1 MFYDNLKSI
10 CDKKGVKIT
19 PLVAECGGAK
29 GSIYNWKKGAAP
41 NSDIVLRLSVRL
53 NVSTDYLLTDL
64 EPQLQLSNEQTQ
76 MLNILDKLSLV
87 DRAKVMERAET
98 LAELAA
104 ERAAEQ
110 EKDNKTEQ
118 NGSGKIIP
126 LSGTFDKTYYNRA
139 ACAGTGLYLDEASAE
154 TITVRST
161 PEALAADFAIPIS
174 GDSMEDEFHSG
185 DIVLAE
191 SCPCVRKGEVGIF
204 LIDGNVCIKECG
216 GGFLISYS
224 KKYNPLDLSKHE
236 TVVCFGKVIGIAADS
251 VDKLRM
257 YFSIIKAMMLSY
269 PSRTMSL

>member
-1 MFYDNLKSI
+1 MFYDNLKAI

-29 GSIYNWKKGAAP
+29 GSISNWKKGAAP
-41 NSDIVLRLSVRL
+41 NSDIVLRLAVRL
-53 NVSTDYLLTDL
+53 NVSTDYLLTGL
-64 EPQLQLSNEQTQ
+64 EPQPQLSNEQTQ
-76 MLNILDKLSLV
+76 MLNILDKLSLI

-110 EKDNKTEQ
+110 EKENKTEQ
-118 NGSGKIIP
+118 NDVIGKCLP
-126 LSGTFDKTYYNRA
+126 LNGTCDKTYYNRA

-185 DIVLAE
+185 DIVLVE

-204 LIDGNVCIKECG
+204 LIDGNVCIKEYG
-216 GGFLISYS
+216 GRFLISYN
-224 KKYNPLDLSKHE
+224 KKYKPIDLSKHE
-236 TVVCFGKVIGIAADS
+236 TVVCFGKVIGIADVVS
-251 VDKLRM
+251 KTH
-257 YFSIIKAMMLSY
+257 F
-269 PSRTMSL
+269 

>member
-1 MFYDNLKSI
+1 MFYDNLKAI

-29 GSIYNWKKGAAP
+29 GSISNWKKGAAP
-41 NSDIVLRLSVRL
+41 NSDIVLRLAVRL
-53 NVSTDYLLTDL
+53 NVSTDYLLTGL
-64 EPQLQLSNEQTQ
+64 EPQPQLSNEQTQ

-110 EKDNKTEQ
+110 KKENKAEQ
-118 NGSGKIIP
+118 NDVIDKCLP
-126 LSGTFDKTYYNRA
+126 LNGTCDKTYYSNA

-154 TITVRST
+154 TITVHST

-185 DIVLAE
+185 DIVLVE

-204 LIDGNVCIKECG
+204 LIDGNVCIKEYG
-216 GGFLISYS
+216 GRFLISYN
-224 KKYNPLDLSKHE
+224 KKYKPIDLSKHE
-236 TVVCFGKVIGIAADS
+236 TVVCFGKVIGIAEVVS
-251 VDKLRM
+251 KTH
-257 YFSIIKAMMLSY
+257 F
-269 PSRTMSL
+269 

>member
-1 MFYDNLKSI
+1 MFYDNLKAI

-29 GSIYNWKKGAAP
+29 GSISNWKKGAAP
-41 NSDIVLRLSVRL
+41 NSDIVLRLAVRL
-53 NVSTDYLLTDL
+53 NVSTDYLLTGL
-64 EPQLQLSNEQTQ
+64 EPQPQLSNEQTQ
-76 MLNILDKLSLV
+76 MLNILDKLSLI

-110 EKDNKTEQ
+110 EKENKTEQ
-118 NGSGKIIP
+118 NDVIDKCLP
-126 LSGTFDKTYYNRA
+126 LNGTCDKTYYNRA

-174 GDSMEDEFHSG
+174 GDSMEDEYHDG
-185 DIVLAE
+185 DIVLVE

-204 LIDGNVCIKECG
+204 LIDGDVCIKEYRG
-216 GGFLISYS
+216 RFLTSYNS
-224 KKYNPLDLSKHE
+224 KYSPVDLSKHE
-236 TVVCFGKVIGIAADS
+236 SVFCLGRVIGIAEPI
-251 VDKLRM
+251 V
-257 YFSIIKAMMLSY
+257 
-269 PSRTMSL
+269 

>member
-1 MFYDNLKSI
+1 MFYDNLKAI

-29 GSIYNWKKGAAP
+29 GSISNWKKGAAP
-41 NSDIVLRLSVRL
+41 NSDIVLRLAVRL
-53 NVSTDYLLTDL
+53 NVSTDYLLTGL
-64 EPQLQLSNEQTQ
+64 EPQPQLSNEQTQ

-110 EKDNKTEQ
+110 KKENKTEQ
-118 NGSGKIIP
+118 NDVIDKCLP
-126 LSGTFDKTYYNRA
+126 LNGTCDKTYYSNA

-185 DIVLAE
+185 DIVLVE

-204 LIDGNVCIKECG
+204 LIDGNVCIKEYG
-216 GGFLISYS
+216 GRFLISYN
-224 KKYNPLDLSKHE
+224 KKYKPIDLSKHE
-236 TVVCFGKVIGIAADS
+236 TVVCFGKVIGIADVVS
-251 VDKLRM
+251 KTH
-257 YFSIIKAMMLSY
+257 F
-269 PSRTMSL
+269 

>member
-1 MFYDNLKSI
+1 MFYDNLKAI

-29 GSIYNWKKGAAP
+29 GSISNWKKGAAP
-41 NSDIVLRLSVRL
+41 NSDIVLRLAVRL
-53 NVSTDYLLTDL
+53 NVSTDYLLTGL
-64 EPQLQLSNEQTQ
+64 EPQPQLSNEQTQ

-110 EKDNKTEQ
+110 KKENKTEQ
-118 NGSGKIIP
+118 NDVIDKCLP
-126 LSGTFDKTYYNRA
+126 LNGTCDKTYYSNA

-174 GDSMEDEFHSG
+174 GDSMEDEYHDG
-185 DIVLAE
+185 DIVLVE

-204 LIDGNVCIKECG
+204 LVDGEACIKEYDG
-216 GGFLISYS
+216 RFLIPYN
-224 KKYNPLDLSKHE
+224 KKHKPIDLSKRE
-236 TVVCFGKVIGIAADS
+236 TVVCFGKVIGIAEVVS
-251 VDKLRM
+251 KTH
-257 YFSIIKAMMLSY
+257 F
-269 PSRTMSL
+269 

>member
-1 MFYDNLKSI
+1 MFYDNLKAI

-29 GSIYNWKKGAAP
+29 GSISNWKKGAAP
-41 NSDIVLRLSVRL
+41 NSDIVLRLAVRL
-53 NVSTDYLLTDL
+53 NVSTDYLLTGL
-64 EPQLQLSNEQTQ
+64 EPQPQLSNEQTQ
-76 MLNILDKLSLV
+76 MLNILDKLSLI

-110 EKDNKTEQ
+110 EKENKTEQ
-118 NGSGKIIP
+118 NDVIDKCLP
-126 LSGTFDKTYYNRA
+126 LNGTCDKTYYSNA

-185 DIVLAE
+185 DIVLVE

-204 LIDGNVCIKECG
+204 LIDGDVCIKEYG
-216 GGFLISYS
+216 GRFLISYNP
-224 KKYNPLDLSKHE
+224 KYDPIDLSKHE
-236 TVVCFGKVIGIAADS
+236 SVFCLGRVIGIAEVVS
-251 VDKLRM
+251 
-257 YFSIIKAMMLSY
+257 
-269 PSRTMSL
+269 